1 MKKNYYQKLSQI
13 LTAIFFMLVIVP
25 ILIVSA
31 FSIHNLKECS
41 IHKVGVLEKRLVEY
55 QKDTINS
62 YLNQQLELLSTIV
75 GMFSMEQIGDQNHL
89 ERLFT
94 SINRSGDIVDL
105 QIIDSSGEQLSYVGP
120 YRKNLQ
126 GKNYYEALWFQDV
139 LVSGEHISDVFKGF
153 RNIPHLVVAVTDP
166 LKNYV
171 LRATINSETFNS
183 FLHSAQIG
191 PNGDA
196 FIVNR
201 QGQFQ
206 TPSLQGLDKLPVEDK
221 QLLKFHEGA
230 VVTTLDSNLYATHW
244 MKDGH
249 WLVMVKSKISES
261 LLRYVE
267 TRNRH
272 LLITGVIS
280 VVILTG
286 ATILSI
292 FLVGKLEKTDRQRA
306 DLDHQMV
313 QVEKMATV
321 GRLAAGIAHEVNN
334 PLQMI
339 TTQSG
344 WIEELLPEEDPEK
357 VKHLGEYQKAIK
369 RIRFHTK
376 RAGTVTQR
384 LLGFSRK
391 MIAEKEFVHIN
402 ELIEETVSFI
412 DNEASNKE
420 ITIQKTL
427 GQDIP
432 ATMTDGPQLQQ
443 VLLNVLNNGL
453 DAVEEGGKLCITTG
467 IIRDSIIIELADNGP
482 GISQEVKRHIFDP
495 FYTTKDPGQGT
506 GLGLYICYDIMKKLG
521 GKIEVKNREGGG
533 AVFTLVVPIRRLG
546 DSK

>member
-1 MKKNYYQKLSQI
+1 MKKNYYQRLRNI
-13 LTAIFFMLVIVP
+13 LTTIFFALVIVP
-25 ILIVSA
+25 ILVISA
-31 FSIHNLKECS
+31 FSIHNLKES
-41 IHKVGVLEKRLVEY
+41 NIHKIGVLEKRLVEY
-55 QKDTINS
+55 QRNTINS
-62 YLNQQLELLSTIV
+62 YLNHQLELLSTIV
-75 GMFSMEQIGDQNHL
+75 GMYSLEQMSDQKHL
-89 ERLFT
+89 ERLFIST
-94 SINRSGDIVDL
+94 NRSGDIVDL

-206 TPSLQGLDKLPVEDK
+206 TPSLQGLDKLPEEDK

-230 VVTTLDSNLYATHW
+230 AITTLDSYLYATHW

-280 VVILTG
+280 IMILTG
-286 ATILSI
+286 ALILSI
-292 FLVGKLEKTDRQRA
+292 FLVGKLEQTDRQRA

-357 VKHLGEYQKAIK
+357 VEHLGEYQKAIQ
-369 RIRFHTK
+369 RIRFHAK

-391 MIAEKEFVHIN
+391 MIAEKEFVNIN
-402 ELIEETVSFI
+402 ELIVETVSFI
-412 DNEASNKE
+412 DNEAINKE
-420 ITIQKTL
+420 ITVQKTL
-427 GQDIP
+427 AEDVP
-432 ATMTDGPQLQQ
+432 PTMTDGPQLQQ

-453 DAVEEGGKLCITTG
+453 DAVEEGGKLCITTHV
-467 IIRDSIIIELADNGP
+467 IRDSIIIELADNGP
-482 GISQEVKRHIFDP
+482 GISPEVKRHLFDP

-521 GKIEVKNREGGG
+521 GKIDVKNGDDGG

-546 DSK
+546 ES

>member
-1 MKKNYYQKLSQI
+1 MKKNYYQRLSKI
-13 LTAIFFMLVIVP
+13 LTAIFFGLVIVP
-25 ILIVSA
+25 ILII
-31 FSIHNLKECS
+31 SIISIKNLKESS
-41 IHKVGVLEKRLVEY
+41 IHKIGVLEKRLVQY
-55 QKDTINS
+55 QKDTIAS

-75 GMFSMEQIGDQNHL
+75 GIFSLEQMADKKRL
-89 ERLFT
+89 EQLYT

-105 QIIDSSGEQLSYVGP
+105 QIIDSSGKQLSYVGP
-120 YRKNLQ
+120 YRKDLQ

-139 LVSGEHISDVFKGF
+139 LVSGEHISDVFEGF

-201 QGQFQ
+201 QGEFQ
-206 TPSLQGLDKLPVEDK
+206 TPSLLGLDKLTEDDK

-230 VVTTLDSNLYATHW
+230 ATTTLGSYLYATQW
-244 MKDGH
+244 MKEGH
-249 WLVMVKSKISES
+249 WLVVVKSKISDS
-261 LLRYVE
+261 LQLYVE
-267 TRNRH
+267 TRNRYIYII
-272 LLITGVIS
+272 LAIS
-280 VVILTG
+280 TICLTG
-286 ATILSI
+286 AMILSI
-292 FLVGKLEKTDRQRA
+292 FLVGKLEQTDRQRA

-321 GRLAAGIAHEVNN
+321 GRLAAGIAHEINN

-357 VKHLGEYQKAIK
+357 VINLGEYEKAIG
-369 RIRFHTK
+369 RIRFHAK

-391 MIAEKEFVHIN
+391 MSSEKEFVNIN
-402 ELIEETVSFI
+402 ELIEETISFV
-412 DNEASNKE
+412 DNEAINKE
-420 ITIQKTL
+420 ITIELKL
-427 GQDIP
+427 AEDIP
-432 ATMTDGPQLQQ
+432 STMTDGPQLQQ

-453 DAVEEGGKLCITTG
+453 DAVDEGGKIDISTKLLHN
-467 IIRDSIIIELADNGP
+467 SIIIEFADNGP
-482 GISQEVKRHIFDP
+482 GISRDVKRQIFDP
-495 FYTTKDPGQGT
+495 FFTTKDPGQGT

-521 GKIEVKNREGGG
+521 GNIDAKNGADGG
-533 AVFTLVVPIRRLG
+533 AVFTLVVPVRRLG
-546 DSK
+546 DS